1 MFPLLSKGSINKMHW
16 KISFH
21 CGSLYVW
28 RAIVVN
34 LCSLCRLFPSWKLVL
49 ISVNMLLWQTPV
61 PWKHSIRSSYMYL
74 NEVFLDTCTCM
85 YHKQSM
91 TAVTTAHVS
100 ARLRSFLYHVL
111 LARALHRFIDECD
124 QRVRFSHLWSRTK
137 F

>member
-1 MFPLLSKGSINKMHW
+1 MLDQNNQLFPLLSKGSINKMHS

-34 LCSLCRLFPSWKLVL
+34 LCSLCWLFPSWKLVL

-61 PWKHSIRSSYMYL
+61 TWKHSIRSSYMYM
-74 NEVFLDTCTCM
+74 NEVFLDTCM

-91 TAVTTAHVS
+91 TAVSTAHAS
-100 ARLRSFLYHVL
+100 ARLKSFLYHVL
-111 LARALHRFIDECD
+111 LARALRCFIDEWD
-124 QRVRFSHLWSRTK
+124 QRVCFCHL
-137 F
+137 